1 MRKFIAIIMSIILVF
16 TLTGCNSKNQF
27 KDSDNPAMD
36 IIKNQL
42 KETVDQIQRE
52 DAGIDDINPEEIL
65 PNKLPIYPGSDMTLT
80 MPSYTEYNSRTWW
93 FDSNATGNE
102 LVEYFKTELQKLGI
116 EIDEENT
123 YARTFQIMVSTKAK
137 VVMVQNDESENIA
150 GDVNPDTPGRSYF
163 VIVDLD
169 KWNY

>member
-1 MRKFIAIIMSIILVF
+1 MISIVF
-16 TLTGCNSKNQF
+16 VLTLSGCVGKNVL

-52 DAGIDDINPEEIL
+52 DADLDDINPEEIL

-80 MPSYTEYNSRTWW
+80 LPLYTEDNSRTWW

-123 YARTFQIMVSTKAK
+123 YAKTSQIMVSTKDSIVK
-137 VVMVQNDESENIA
+137 VMNDESENIA

-163 VIVDLD
+163 VLVDLN